1 MQKSS
6 TRLTLVQYRRSFWN
20 NEIEDD
26 QCDEYERL
34 ITDPESLDI
43 SRDREIAVNSK
54 AFDSTNPIYIFARFC
69 YTSFGN

>member
-6 TRLTLVQYRRSFWN
+6 TQISLVQYRRSFWN

-26 QCDEYERL
+26 QFDEYERL

-43 SRDREIAVNSK
+43 SRDREIAINSK
-54 AFDSTNPIYIFARFC
+54 FC
-69 YTSFGN
+69 C